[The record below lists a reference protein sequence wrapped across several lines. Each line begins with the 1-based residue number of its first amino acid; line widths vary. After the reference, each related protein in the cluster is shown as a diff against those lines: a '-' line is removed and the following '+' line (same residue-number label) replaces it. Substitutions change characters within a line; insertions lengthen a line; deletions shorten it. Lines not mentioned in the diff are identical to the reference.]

1 MTSFWSKKT
10 RKVEPY
16 VPGEQPLDKKYI
28 KLNTNEN
35 PYPPSPAVK
44 ESIVSNISKLS
55 LYPDP
60 DCTALKKLIA
70 QKESLKIEEVF
81 IGNGSDEVLAFS
93 FMAFFDP
100 DTTILFPEITYSFY
114 PVYSSL
120 FEINYNLISV
130 KGDFT
135 FYKSDFFQK
144 NDGIIF
150 ANPNA
155 PTGIYLTLD
164 NIEEILARNR
174 YSLVI
179 VDEAYIDFADGPS
192 AVDLIKNY
200 DNLLVVRTFSKSRSL
215 AGLRVGYALG
225 QPSLIEGLDRIKN
238 SINSYTID
246 RLALSGAQA
255 ALRDEAYYK
264 KIISKIIKT
273 RDNTANKLKEY
284 GFKVLPSSSNFL
296 FVSHPDYNAEDLFY
310 DLKGKGILVRYF
322 NQDKIDNYLRIS
334 VGSTEEMGSFLR
346 VIQELLEGF

>member
-1 MTSFWSKKT
+1 MTRFWSERT
-10 RKVEPY
+10 RKIQPY

-44 ESIVSNISKLS
+44 EAIVSNVSELS

-60 DCTALKKLIA
+60 ACTALKELIA
-70 QKESLKIEEVF
+70 QKESLNIEEVF

-100 DTTILFPEITYSFY
+100 DSTILFPEITYSFY

-120 FEINYNLISV
+120 FNINYNLISV
-130 KGDFT
+130 KDDFT
-135 FYKSDFFQK
+135 FHRSDFFQE

-150 ANPNA
+150 PNPNA

-164 NIEEILARNR
+164 NIEKILARNR
-174 YSLVI
+174 GSLVI
-179 VDEAYIDFADGPS
+179 VDEAYIDFADDHS

-246 RLALSGAQA
+246 RLALAGAQA
-255 ALRDEAYYK
+255 ALRDEDYYK
-264 KIISKIIKT
+264 KIISRIIRT
-273 RDNTANKLKEY
+273 RDDTAEKLKEC
-284 GFKVLPSSSNFL
+284 GFKVLPTRSNFL
-296 FVSHPDYNAEDLFY
+296 FVSHPDYNAEALFY
-310 DLKGKGILVRYF
+310 DLKEKGILLRYF
-322 NQDKIDNYLRIS
+322 NQDKINNYLRIS
-334 VGSTEEMGSFLR
+334 VGSTEDMSRFLR

>member
-1 MTSFWSKKT
+1 MTRFWSKKT
-10 RKVEPY
+10 REIEPY
-16 VPGEQPLDKKYI
+16 IPGEQPLDKRYI

-44 ESIVSNISKLS
+44 EAIVSNIGQLS

-70 QKESLKIEEVF
+70 QKEFLNINEVF
-81 IGNGSDEVLAFS
+81 IGNGSDEVLAFC
-93 FMAFFDP
+93 FMAFFEP
-100 DTTILFPEITYSFY
+100 DSTILFPEITYSFY

-120 FEINYNLISV
+120 FNINYNFISM
-130 KGDFT
+130 KKDFT
-135 FYKSDFFQK
+135 FHKSDFFQK

-150 ANPNA
+150 PNPNA
-155 PTGIYLTLD
+155 PTGIYLTPD
-164 NIEEILARNR
+164 NIEEILLGNR
-174 YSLVI
+174 DSLVI
-179 VDEAYIDFADGPS
+179 VDEAYIDFAGAPS

-200 DNLLVVRTFSKSRSL
+200 DNLLVVKTFSKSRSL

-225 QPSLIEGLDRIKN
+225 QSSLIEGLERIKN

-246 RLALSGAQA
+246 RLALAGAQA
-255 ALRDEAYYK
+255 ALEDEDYYK
-264 KIISKIIKT
+264 ETIKRIIRT
-273 RDNTANKLKEY
+273 RDNTAEKLEDY

-310 DLKGKGILVRYF
+310 ALKEKGILLRYF
-322 NQDKIDNYLRIS
+322 NQNKIDNYLRIS
-334 VGSTEEMGSFLR
+334 VGSSKEMNTFLR